1 MSMAEVVLSL
11 KNVSTGYNGK
21 TVVGNIS
28 FDVKEGEALAIIG
41 QNGSG
46 KSTLLKTIVRII
58 SDNSGMI
65 TFKKQNLHMAATH
78 QLQRI
83 GISYFV
89 QGGLIF
95 PTLSV
100 EEHFDLALRKKKN
113 KEALLDEVYMRF
125 PDLEGKNNLLAGNL
139 SGGQKQL
146 LSFAMLVAQ
155 DTELWL
161 LDEPTAG
168 LSPERVAVV
177 IEFLKEM
184 KKKKT
189 MVIVE
194 HNPKVVKS
202 TADTILDIDK
212 FKFDKN
218 EN

>member
-1 MSMAEVVLSL
+1 MAEVVLRL
-11 KNVSTGYNGK
+11 KNVSTGYNNK
-21 TVVGNIS
+21 TVVNNIS
-28 FDVKEGEALAIIG
+28 FDVKEGETLVVIG

-46 KSTLLKTIVRII
+46 KSTLLKTIARII

-65 TFKKQNLHMAATH
+65 TFKKQNLHKVATH
-78 QLQRI
+78 QLQRME
-83 GISYFV
+83 ISYFV

-95 PTLSV
+95 PTLTLK
-100 EEHFDLALRKKKN
+100 EHFDLALREKKN
-113 KEALLDEVYMRF
+113 KEAVLDEIYMRF

-155 DTELWL
+155 DTQLWL

-168 LSPERVAVV
+168 LSPERVEAV

-189 MVIVE
+189 MVVVE

-202 TADTILDIDK
+202 IADTILDIDK
-212 FKFDKN
+212 FKFDNN